1 MIMAKGKKIG
11 GRDFVKGVVTNP
23 NGRPKKGQTLTDIL
37 EKHGKKIAEDGT
49 GKNVARKELLA
60 DMVWKLAIEEKDLA
74 AAKYIFDRIDGTP
87 IQTIRQSVYN
97 YEGNPVYDMLKE
109 IVEGGDNEE
118 APDERETT

>member
-1 MIMAKGKKIG
+1 MAKGKKTG